1 MDRSSGSGVF
11 ARDPDAILDLIEL
24 PVTEDRYMALEN
36 EAICKVYYDAIQ
48 KYNSGYSDISLD
60 DQFSKKQMQ
69 HHLMSA
75 IHAQPILK
83 EIEDQKNAAIESA
96 RQATAW
102 RLEGTLREFP
112 KFKPV
117 NAWFKYPIHIL
128 DESLQD
134 IKLEEDPKENW
145 RKGTKKSN
153 ESRAE
158 KSKRE
163 LEEAFNVLSE
173 DGGAVDVNQ
182 IADYL
187 EIARNTVYSRVK
199 KHDGFRIDDGLL
211 EKSPSE

>member
-36 EAICKVYYDAIQ
+36 EAICQTYLEAIR
-48 KYNSGYSDISLD
+48 KYNPGYKEIGLD

-83 EIEDQKNAAIESA
+83 EIDDQKNAAVESA

-145 RKGTKKSN
+145 KKGVQKSN
-153 ESRAE
+153 ETRSE
-158 KSKRE
+158 KAAKE
-163 LEEAFNVLSE
+163 LEEAFNILSE
-173 DGGAVDVNQ
+173 DGGPIEVNQ

-187 EIARNTVYSRVK
+187 ELSKKSIYGRVK
-199 KHDGFRIDDGLL
+199 KHETFYVDGGLVVKK
-211 EKSPSE
+211 EK